1 MTDIIIPPEAVEAA
15 ATEIFK
21 VRLAERPYPH
31 SPRLIEWLIDV
42 SREEAT
48 AALRAGIAAWPG
60 AEWRES
66 GHYPNGIGGPDATV
80 MKRIILPLLTETTNA
95 EG

>member
-1 MTDIIIPPEAVEAA
+1 MTDITEAKRIALATIPPEAVEAA
-15 ATEIFK
+15 AAEIFK

-60 AEWRES
+60 MFYHPAR
-66 GHYPNGIGGPDATV
+66 PDEEACV
-80 MKRIILPLLTETTNA
+80 FLPLPQEA
-95 EG
+95 RDE

>member
-1 MTDIIIPPEAVEAA
+1 MTDITIPPEAVEAA
-15 ATEIFK
+15 AAEIFK

-60 AEWRES
+60 MAPH
-66 GHYPNGIGGPDATV
+66 GYYTADGPRDSL
-80 MKRIILPLLTETTNA
+80 ILPLPQEA
-95 EG
+95 AR